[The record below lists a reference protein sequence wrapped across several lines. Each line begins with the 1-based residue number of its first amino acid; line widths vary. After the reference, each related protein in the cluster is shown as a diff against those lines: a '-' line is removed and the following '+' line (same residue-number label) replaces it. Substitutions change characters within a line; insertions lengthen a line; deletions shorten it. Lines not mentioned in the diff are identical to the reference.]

1 MRLILENMVFRKFFV
16 YTLLICYA
24 VVSSQ
29 NINSSK
35 VYKNE
40 REKVN
45 NLVHTKLMVNFNFQ
59 KKELN
64 GEEWVTL
71 SPHFYPTSKVV
82 LDAKA
87 MVIKTITLDNNKLD
101 YIYNGYKLII
111 QLPKEYK
118 KDEEYTLYIK
128 YIARPEK
135 VKDKASIAISA
146 AKGLYFINSMG
157 KNPKKPTQIW
167 TQGETESSSCWFP
180 TIDAPNQKTSQEI
193 YITVPENF
201 QTLSNGELVSQTK
214 SGKSRTDYW
223 KFSQKH
229 APYLFFM
236 GVGEYEIIKDSYK
249 NIPINY
255 YVEKKFAAL
264 AKDIFGDT
272 PEMIGFFED
281 KLGVQFPWNKYSQ
294 IVARDYVSG
303 AMENTTAVIH
313 GENAYQTKGELIDG
327 NRQENTIAHE
337 IFHHWFG
344 NLVTSESWS
353 NLVLNESFANYSQ
366 YLWREYKYGKNDADA
381 HLFENTKAYKDDPN
395 NFEKKLVRFYY
406 EDKED
411 MFDLVSYNK
420 GGAILHMLRKY
431 LGDDA
436 FFSGLKKYLTDYKYK
451 SAEVPQLRLIF
462 EEIVGK
468 DLNWFFNQWFY
479 ESGHPNIQVSYD
491 YNSLEKTVTVNF
503 VQTQTNDFK
512 FPIAIDIFENGTK
525 TRHHVF
531 IDGRDTSFKFVYE
544 SKNPDLIQVNADGVL
559 LADFTEN
566 KVLSDYIFQLRNAD
580 NYEHKMI
587 ALIKIAE
594 KQDQKIAFNAIAG
607 ALNDEFY
614 KIRILALENID
625 LINKWSKKTAIKN
638 IIKIA
643 KNDSK
648 TLVQAA
654 AIETLGKLTD
664 PELKSIFEKAFESES
679 YSVVGKALVAM
690 YYIDKQYAIKKSKEL
705 PIEVKNKIAAPL
717 TRIYIEEKDDSELS
731 FIAKNVLS
739 GMFLNNNPKIQE
751 IYKKAYEQI
760 AASNNSE
767 AIKNLVDDF
776 VIKGNQY
783 RQFNFDQVGINFL
796 RQMVQKQKIMNLS
809 NKTKNIEIIRTGI
822 AQLVQ

>member
-255 YVEKKFAAL
+255 YVEK
-264 AKDIFGDT
+264 
-272 PEMIGFFED
+272 
-281 KLGVQFPWNKYSQ
+281 
-294 IVARDYVSG
+294 
-303 AMENTTAVIH
+303 
-313 GENAYQTKGELIDG
+313 TKQ
-327 NRQENTIAHE
+327 N
-337 IFHHWFG
+337 
-344 NLVTSESWS
+344 
-353 NLVLNESFANYSQ
+353 
-366 YLWREYKYGKNDADA
+366 
-381 HLFENTKAYKDDPN
+381 
-395 NFEKKLVRFYY
+395 
-406 EDKED
+406 
-411 MFDLVSYNK
+411 
-420 GGAILHMLRKY
+420 
-431 LGDDA
+431 
-436 FFSGLKKYLTDYKYK
+436 
-451 SAEVPQLRLIF
+451 
-462 EEIVGK
+462 
-468 DLNWFFNQWFY
+468 
-479 ESGHPNIQVSYD
+479 
-491 YNSLEKTVTVNF
+491 
-503 VQTQTNDFK
+503 
-512 FPIAIDIFENGTK
+512 
-525 TRHHVF
+525 
-531 IDGRDTSFKFVYE
+531 
-544 SKNPDLIQVNADGVL
+544 
-559 LADFTEN
+559 
-566 KVLSDYIFQLRNAD
+566 
-580 NYEHKMI
+580 
-587 ALIKIAE
+587 
-594 KQDQKIAFNAIAG
+594 
-607 ALNDEFY
+607 
-614 KIRILALENID
+614 
-625 LINKWSKKTAIKN
+625 
-638 IIKIA
+638 
-643 KNDSK
+643 
-648 TLVQAA
+648 
-654 AIETLGKLTD
+654 
-664 PELKSIFEKAFESES
+664 
-679 YSVVGKALVAM
+679 
-690 YYIDKQYAIKKSKEL
+690 
-705 PIEVKNKIAAPL
+705 
-717 TRIYIEEKDDSELS
+717 
-731 FIAKNVLS
+731 
-739 GMFLNNNPKIQE
+739 
-751 IYKKAYEQI
+751 
-760 AASNNSE
+760 
-767 AIKNLVDDF
+767 
-776 VIKGNQY
+776 
-783 RQFNFDQVGINFL
+783 
-796 RQMVQKQKIMNLS
+796 
-809 NKTKNIEIIRTGI
+809 
-822 AQLVQ
+822 